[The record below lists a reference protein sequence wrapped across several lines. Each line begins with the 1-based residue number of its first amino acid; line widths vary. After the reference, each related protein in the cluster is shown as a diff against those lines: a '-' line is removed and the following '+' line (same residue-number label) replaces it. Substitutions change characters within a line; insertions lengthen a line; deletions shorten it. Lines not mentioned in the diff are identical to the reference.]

1 MSHLPGR
8 RSTGLPA
15 LALACLA
22 AAGCEPPPAPP
33 APPPPQVTVAFPERR
48 AVTPEEF
55 FNGWTAAVETV
66 EVRSRVRGHIE
77 AVHFRDGDLVKAG
90 DLLFTLD
97 PRPFQADVDAARAEQ
112 KALEAQAV
120 AARKERAR
128 LEDLLGKGGAS
139 QKQVEKAQ
147 ADTEALEA
155 RIAATAAQVQRLAL
169 DLEYARITSPIAG
182 RVSRAQLTVGN
193 LVGAGGADPLL
204 TTVVS
209 VDPVFVYFDVPE
221 TSLLRNRTRKQ
232 EQDPQHLLKPVAD
245 LAMPFQFGLD
255 TDAGWPREGLLDF
268 AENVVDA
275 GTGTLRVR
283 GRAANADGYL
293 VPGARVRVRLA
304 TAEPEEQL
312 LVPDAALQADQS
324 LRYVLVVGPEEK
336 VLRRDVLPG
345 RLLDDG
351 MRVLLPGGKEG
362 EGLQPGERVI
372 VEGQARARIHAPVQ
386 AVDRDGQPV
395 TARGAGAPAA
405 K

>member
-1 MSHLPGR
+1 MSRHSGR
-8 RSTGLPA
+8 RMPAPAA
-15 LALACLA
+15 LALACLV
-22 AAGCEPPPAPP
+22 AAGCKEPPAPP
-33 APPPPQVTVAFPERR
+33 APPPPQVTVTFAERR
-48 AVTPEEF
+48 AVTPGEF

-77 AVHFRDGDLVKAG
+77 QVHFRDGDLVKAG

-112 KALEAQAV
+112 RALEAQLV
-120 AARKERAR
+120 AAQKERVR
-128 LEDLLGKGGAS
+128 LEELLGKGGAS
-139 QKQVEKAQ
+139 RKQVEKAQ
-147 ADTEALEA
+147 ADAEALQA
-155 RIAATAAQVQRLAL
+155 RVAATAAQVQRLAL

-182 RVSRAQLTVGN
+182 RVSRALLTAGN

-221 TSLLRNRTRKQ
+221 TSLLRNRSRKLA
-232 EQDPQHLLKPVAD
+232 QDPAQFDKPLAD
-245 LAMPFQFGLD
+245 LSWAFQFALD
-255 TDAGWPREGLLDF
+255 TDAGWPREGRLDF
-268 AENVVDA
+268 AENVVDS

-283 GRAANADGYL
+283 GTAANADGFL
-293 VPGARVRVRLA
+293 VAGSRVRVRVA
-304 TAEPEEQL
+304 CGDPEDSL

-324 LRYVLVVGPEEK
+324 LRYVLVVGPDDK
-336 VLRRDVLPG
+336 VLRRDVSPG

-351 MRVLLPGGKEG
+351 MRVLLPAGKEG